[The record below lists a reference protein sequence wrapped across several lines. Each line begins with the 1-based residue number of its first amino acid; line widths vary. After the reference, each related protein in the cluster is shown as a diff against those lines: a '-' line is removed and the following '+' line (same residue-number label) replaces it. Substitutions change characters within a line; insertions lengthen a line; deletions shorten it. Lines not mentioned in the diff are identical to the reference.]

1 MIGDEFR
8 SDDVPA
14 AERFAYWHDRMS
26 GQMTGFSIRETETGA
41 GTGGGDGAG
50 FLSEELEI
58 GLGGVRVASRRLSS
72 VEMRRRSADDSK
84 GIYQFLVPVQGALHT
99 DWDGRAGVSRPGGM
113 YFHDLTGLNA
123 LRCRPPDGREP
134 FHTLTIDIPRESIT
148 LPHGSLRQ
156 LVGQDL
162 PGDEGPGALLTG
174 VVKHVLCSAEVYR
187 PTDTARLGTAVLD
200 LVHAHLAHQLESRT
214 AQPALEPEHRQH
226 ALLVRVVDFM
236 RHHLADPELTPQS
249 VADAHH
255 VSVSY
260 LHRIFRAHT
269 AGRETVAGWIRRQ
282 RLEHARRDL
291 ADPVLAAVP
300 VHRIAARWGY
310 THAAAF
316 TRSFRTAYGMT
327 PRAYRH
333 GTPSSPADDGP

>member
-14 AERFAYWHDRMS
+14 SERFAYWQHRMCGRMS
-26 GQMTGFSIRETETGA
+26 GFRIARAEPAA
-41 GTGGGDGAG
+41 GTADRADSV
-50 FLSEELEI
+50 FLAEELEI
-58 GLGGVRVASRRLSS
+58 SLGGLGVASRRLSS
-72 VEMRRRSADDSK
+72 VDIRRKRDDADK
-84 GIYQFLVPVQGALHT
+84 GGYQILLPVQGALLT
-99 DWDGRAGVSRPGGM
+99 DWDGRAAVSRPGTM
-113 YFHDLTGLNA
+113 YFHDGTRLNSLGLRA
-123 LRCRPPDGREP
+123 PDGP
-134 FHTLTIDIPRESIT
+134 GHFHVLTVDIPADRIT
-148 LPHGSLRQ
+148 LPPGSLAR
-156 LVGQDL
+156 LVGQEL

-174 VVKHVLCSAEVYR
+174 VVSQVLAGAGAYR

-214 AQPALEPEHRQH
+214 AQPSLAPEHRRH

-236 RHHLADPELTPQS
+236 RHHLEDPELTPQS

-269 AGRETVAGWIRRQ
+269 GGRETVAGWIRRH

-291 ADPVLAAVP
+291 ADPALAAVP

-316 TRSFRTAYGMT
+316 TRSFRAAYGTT
-327 PRAYRH
+327 PREYRH
-333 GTPSSPADDGP
+333 EGPAPSDEPRP